1 MTLELCS
8 RTGDLPGGLDGLPAW
23 QLAETTILAFQL
35 PFSRLDILRPLS
47 VPFLFCLYI
56 LRFQTK
62 SYWNYMNCAIWAPC
76 KNSKPQSSLLNI
88 HSPASTSSD
97 CSQFVFYFTST
108 SLDFQTPIS
117 SHGQFSH
124 LFVSIVHFCC

>member
-47 VPFLFCLYI
+47 VRFLFCLHI
-56 LRFQTK
+56 RGFPEPRARL
-62 SYWNYMNCAIWAPC
+62 
-76 KNSKPQSSLLNI
+76 SL
-88 HSPASTSSD
+88 S
-97 CSQFVFYFTST
+97 
-108 SLDFQTPIS
+108 
-117 SHGQFSH
+117 GQVNNH
-124 LFVSIVHFCC
+124 